1 MDGEFEQFSRNF
13 VWALRTTIA
22 NRRVIPLTFI
32 QYFLYKLWDRSFT
45 PYKHCNFTRFVLW
58 PSLGY
63 LWLWHEKL
71 SSTVWTPIWYVTLQ
85 FRDRCGAASL
95 CYRKRAAITVLMC
108 EQKPYS
114 VWLSC
119 RRQSYP
125 VDCEPGG
132 GGDTPGNSW
141 WWRAARF
148 SNLTLFQTV
157 KFNFPHPFSDLA
169 LRQKLCY
176 HNLD

>member
-58 PSLGY
+58 PSLDY
-63 LWLWHEKL
+63 LWLWHEKP
-71 SSTVWTPIWYVTLQ
+71 SSIVWTPIWSVTLH
-85 FRDRCGAASL
+85 FRDRPGAASL
-95 CYRKRAAITVLMC
+95 CYRKRAEITVLMC

-132 GGDTPGNSW
+132 GGEGILLGILGGGVPPGSPTW
-141 WWRAARF
+141 PYFR
-148 SNLTLFQTV
+148 
-157 KFNFPHPFSDLA
+157 P
-169 LRQKLCY
+169 
-176 HNLD
+176 

>member
-22 NRRVIPLTFI
+22 NLRVIPLTFI

-45 PYKHCNFTRFVLW
+45 PYEQCNFTRFVLW

-71 SSTVWTPIWYVTLQ
+71 SSIVWTPIWSVTLQ
-85 FRDRCGAASL
+85 FRDLCGAASL
-95 CYRKRAAITVLMC
+95 CCRKRAEITVLMC

-114 VWLSC
+114 VWFSC
-119 RRQSYP
+119 RRKSCP
-125 VDCEPGG
+125 LDGVNRGG
-132 GGDTPGNSW
+132 WGVGATW
-141 WWRAARF
+141 WGRAARF
-148 SNLTLFQTV
+148 SNLTLFQTE
-157 KFNFPHPFSDLA
+157 KFNFPHPFSNLA

-176 HNLD
+176 RNLD